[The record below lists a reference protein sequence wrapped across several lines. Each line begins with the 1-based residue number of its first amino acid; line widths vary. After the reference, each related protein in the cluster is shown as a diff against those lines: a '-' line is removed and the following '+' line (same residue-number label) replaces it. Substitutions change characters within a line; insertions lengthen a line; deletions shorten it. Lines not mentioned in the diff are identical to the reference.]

1 MDKETFF
8 RKRIARRF
16 GQMLTH
22 DQAEAGSL
30 LPFFAAIRSKGWN
43 AAVFGGAIRD
53 IVVPDK
59 MVRPRDVDVVV
70 DVPDEDS
77 LFDTFKQYVK
87 RRTRFGGLHIIYG
100 GWPIDIWPL
109 HRTWSFQHSSL
120 SPTFENLPKTTF
132 LNVEAIAVEVW
143 PSDLKHRRVF
153 EEKFFDSIS
162 QRVLEINNEVNPF
175 PELSVVRALVMA
187 SRIDFAIGPNLCRYI
202 QTYGSNLSVSD
213 IDEIQ
218 VGHYQH
224 LQASSA
230 ELRNK
235 IAKICQQNGA

>member
-1 MDKETFF
+1 M
-8 RKRIARRF
+8 
-16 GQMLTH
+16 H
-22 DQAEAGSL
+22 NQAEASSL
-30 LPFFAAIRSKGWN
+30 LPFFAAIRTKGWN

-53 IVVPDK
+53 IAVSDK
-59 MVRPRDVDVVV
+59 MVRPRDIDVVV
-70 DVPDEDS
+70 DVPDEEL
-77 LFDTFKQYVK
+77 LFDTFRQYVK
-87 RRTRFGGLHIIYG
+87 RRTRFGGLHINYG

-132 LNVEAIAVEVW
+132 LNIEAIAVEIW
-143 PSDLKHRRVF
+143 PSALKQRRVF

-175 PELSVVRALVMA
+175 PELSVVRALVIA
-187 SRIDFAIGPNLCRYI
+187 SRINFAIGSNLCRYI

-224 LQASSA
+224 IHAPS
-230 ELRNK
+230 EEIRYR
-235 IAKICQQNGA
+235 IVKICQQNGA